1 MLVQGGEK
9 MTNQELEEFFGE
21 LQELTEKYFDAT
33 GFLKGT
39 LYCLPKYKE
48 AFEAILVGP
57 EAIELPPESKM
68 AGFQYSEVTGLST
81 YLGDLA
87 VKFDERLPENWK
99 FLIVPFEDMATGV
112 EEVYDI

>member
-1 MLVQGGEK
+1 

-21 LQELTEKYFDAT
+21 LRELIEQYFDAT

-48 AFEAILVGP
+48 AFEAVLTGL
-57 EAIELPPESKM
+57 EAITHPTGSNM
-68 AGFQYSEVTGLST
+68 IGFEYSEITGLST
-81 YLGDLA
+81 YLGNLT

-99 FLIVPFEDMATGV
+99 FLIVPFEDTTAGA
-112 EEVYDI
+112 EEVYDV